1 MYFASVRGVKQHN
14 SMKPI
19 MGSENLPILAD
30 PSRFFVGNLEIKT
43 ESDIDKLKMM

>member
-19 MGSENLPILAD
+19 MGSENLSILVD
-30 PSRFFVGNLEIKT
+30 PCQLFVGNLVKI
-43 ESDIDKLKMM
+43 SLLALV